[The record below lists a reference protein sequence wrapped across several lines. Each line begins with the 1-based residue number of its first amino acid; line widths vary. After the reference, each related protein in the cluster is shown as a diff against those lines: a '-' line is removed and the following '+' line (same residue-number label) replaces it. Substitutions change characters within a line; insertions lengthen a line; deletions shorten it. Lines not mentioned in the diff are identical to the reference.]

1 MPEQTYLKFH
11 PTKLAYLEWYLLA
24 LITIGIGIFIIL
36 SVYGLIPVKLPIP
49 KEYNIYTVFIP
60 FIGLV
65 FIIIAGLL
73 RKVDTYYITN
83 YRVIEKRGIFNIKE
97 DSVNWEK
104 VSNYSL
110 SQSAIERLFNIGTL
124 RLYSIGGAED
134 VEAEIVIKKAAN
146 IHKIKALLD
155 KLIERKQG
163 PVV

>member
-11 PTKLAYLEWYLLA
+11 PTKLAYIFWYLMA
-24 LITIGIGIFIIL
+24 LIIIIIGIFVIL
-36 SVYGLIPVKLPIP
+36 SVYGIIPFKLPIS
-49 KEYNIYTVFIP
+49 KDYGLYTILIP
-60 FIGLV
+60 FIGV
-65 FIIIAGLL
+65 AFIIIASIL
-73 RKVDTYYITN
+73 RNDDTYYITN
-83 YRVIEKRGIFNIKE
+83 YRVIEKKGILNIKE

-110 SQSAIERLFNIGTL
+110 SQSVIERLFNIGTL

-146 IHKIKALLD
+146 IHKIKAFLD
-155 KLIERKQG
+155 KLIERKG